1 MQNIKL
7 DGSTGCFIHRD
18 KDGIHLEMVVNDNL
32 GCKSGDYKTVKPED
46 CPTQYDYV
54 IDISETTYITL
65 VKCMLS
71 LATREEFN
79 KILLNPVDGACW
91 EVTHRKTNK
100 KQ

>member
-7 DGSTGCFIHRD
+7 DGSTSCLLRRD
-18 KDGIHLEMVVNDNL
+18 KDGIHLEMFKNDNFGL
-32 GCKSGDYKTVKPED
+32 KSGDYKIVKPED

-65 VKCMLS
+65 VKCMLA
-71 LATREEFN
+71 LTTREEFN